1 MRQLGKV
8 MVDADVCINLA
19 RYQKINA
26 LRLVLGNIAQ
36 EVYMHEYIIHTE
48 LLSSGCASEISRMV
62 EEKIIR
68 PLSPDKDLS
77 DADLQNYHATCLLLS
92 DAMGVILSEGR
103 CKHKGEVVSVA
114 MAKTLG
120 IHIFM
125 SNERALQREIDECI
139 NIGIDDIR
147 VYRMYDIILWI
158 KENPECGLSRKDAK
172 IIWIGSF
179 DKIKMEHYKNEFDH
193 SLWPL

>member
-1 MRQLGKV
+1 MNQLERV
-8 MVDADVCINLA
+8 MA
-19 RYQKINA
+19 
-26 LRLVLGNIAQ
+26 
-36 EVYMHEYIIHTE
+36 
-48 LLSSGCASEISRMV
+48 
-62 EEKIIR
+62 
-68 PLSPDKDLS
+68 
-77 DADLQNYHATCLLLS
+77 
-92 DAMGVILSEGR
+92 DAMGLILSEGR

-147 VYRMYDIILWI
+147 VYRMCDIILWI

-179 DKIKMEHYKNEFDH
+179 DKIKMEH
-193 SLWPL
+193 

>member
-26 LRLVLGNIAQ
+26 LRLVLRNIAQ

-77 DADLQNYHATCLLLS
+77 DADLQNYHATCLLLA
-92 DAMGVILSEGR
+92 DAMGLILSEGR

-147 VYRMYDIILWI
+147 VYRMCDIILWI